1 MKILHVTNSFKPAWE
16 TGGTCRVAYEIS
28 KRMADRGH
36 DVTVFTTDRASE
48 RLSVPKN
55 TPVVVDGVEVYYFR
69 NLSNALAARNVP
81 LPYCLP
87 VVASELIQDFDIIH
101 IHEHRSV
108 LAAITSMQASIH
120 GIPYV
125 LQAHGS
131 VLPIFQKKKLKRLY
145 DRWLG
150 YRILKGAR
158 KVIALTETERK
169 SYLSMGIAA
178 DRIVLLP
185 NGVDI
190 SEYERLPPKGL
201 FKAKYGIEADLKIVL
216 YLGRMN
222 ISKGIAL
229 LIEAFEGMSSNLD
242 DARLMIV
249 GPDNGERDSL
259 SSLVQSLHL
268 DGTVA
273 FTGFVSDNDRRNA
286 LVDSEVL
293 VIPRFLGFPL
303 TFLEACMCGT
313 PIVTTRG
320 GDELD
325 WIDNQVGLVVDY
337 DSRQLREAIVRI
349 LSDRNLRNRFGE
361 QGRRMAME
369 RFDWQNIVAQLETVY
384 KSSMQRENVDGQ

>member
-1 MKILHVTNSFKPAWE
+1 
-16 TGGTCRVAYEIS
+16 
-28 KRMADRGH
+28 
-36 DVTVFTTDRASE
+36 
-48 RLSVPKN
+48 
-55 TPVVVDGVEVYYFR
+55 
-69 NLSNALAARNVP
+69 
-81 LPYCLP
+81 
-87 VVASELIQDFDIIH
+87 VASALIKDFDIIH

-131 VLPIFQKKKLKRLY
+131 VLPIFQKRKLKRLY
-145 DRWLG
+145 DRLLG
-150 YRILKGAR
+150 YEILKGAR

-178 DRIVLLP
+178 DRIVLVP
-185 NGVDI
+185 NGVDM
-190 SEYERLPPKGL
+190 SEYERLPSKGL
-201 FKAKYGIEADLKIVL
+201 FKTKYGIGDDSKIVL

-222 ISKGIAL
+222 MTKGIDL
-229 LIEAFEGMSSNLD
+229 LIKAFGGKSSNLD

-259 SSLVQSLHL
+259 LRLVQSLHL
-268 DGTVA
+268 DGRVV
-273 FTGFVSDNDRRNA
+273 FTGFVSDNDRRSG
-286 LVDSEVL
+286 LVDSDVL

-303 TFLEACMCGT
+303 AFLEACICGT

-325 WIDNQVGLVVDY
+325 WIDNQVGFVVDY
-337 DSRQLREAIVRI
+337 DSRQLREAIIRI
-349 LSDRNLRNRFGE
+349 LSDRNLRSRFGE
-361 QGRRMAME
+361 QGRRLAIK

-384 KSSMQRENVDGQ
+384 RSSMQRENVDDQ